1 MPCNCQDVAEK
12 GKQKVEESLAMRL
25 VQDTR
30 KQSKRWFIAWL
41 VTFLALL
48 SVLGGII
55 YVVLTSDI
63 AVVNFTGNI
72 AIATGGT
79 VEPISIALSVN
90 GEALGNSTAT
100 VTPAAIGNFFNV
112 SATTFVEIPC
122 GCCVN
127 VSIKNV
133 SATTAIDLTN
143 ANILFERIA

>member
-63 AVVNFTGNI
+63 AVDNIEQDWYGVNNY
-72 AIATGGT
+72 
-79 VEPISIALSVN
+79 
-90 GEALGNSTAT
+90 
-100 VTPAAIGNFFNV
+100 IGNDGDINNG
-112 SATTFVEIPC
+112 ATNT
-122 GCCVN
+122 
-127 VSIKNV
+127 KN
-133 SATTAIDLTN
+133 
-143 ANILFERIA
+143 

>member
-63 AVVNFTGNI
+63 AVDNIEQDRYGVNNY
-72 AIATGGT
+72 
-79 VEPISIALSVN
+79 
-90 GEALGNSTAT
+90 
-100 VTPAAIGNFFNV
+100 IGNDGDINNG
-112 SATTFVEIPC
+112 ATNT
-122 GCCVN
+122 
-127 VSIKNV
+127 KN
-133 SATTAIDLTN
+133 
-143 ANILFERIA
+143 

>member
-63 AVVNFTGNI
+63 AVDNIERDGYGVNNY
-72 AIATGGT
+72 
-79 VEPISIALSVN
+79 
-90 GEALGNSTAT
+90 
-100 VTPAAIGNFFNV
+100 IGNDGDINNG
-112 SATTFVEIPC
+112 ATNT
-122 GCCVN
+122 
-127 VSIKNV
+127 KN
-133 SATTAIDLTN
+133 
-143 ANILFERIA
+143 